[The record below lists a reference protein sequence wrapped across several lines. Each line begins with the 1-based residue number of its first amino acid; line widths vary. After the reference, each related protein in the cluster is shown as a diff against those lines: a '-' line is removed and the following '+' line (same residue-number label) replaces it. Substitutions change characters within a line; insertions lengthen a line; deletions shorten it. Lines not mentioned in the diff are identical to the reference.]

1 MQTGFLRHGILCL
14 FLGMGSALPEQEATD
29 PPAWPEFNFR
39 RVTVPDANHQG
50 PRITIQIAPP
60 VPDATPAATPLPR
73 NPHDDGAH
81 SAWFWADIPDGLT
94 GGVPRFEAAL
104 NVIANAPDRQ
114 HGYNAA
120 GMGDLARR
128 YGAVILRETIET
140 QVSPALALAILAV
153 ESAGVADAKSRAG
166 AQGLMQLIP
175 DTAARF
181 NVDDPFDPAQNIR
194 GGVAYLDFLMGR
206 FARDPLLVIAAYN
219 AGEGAVDTAGGV
231 PNFAETRAY
240 VPKVAEAWQVA
251 RLLCIT
257 PPELISDGCVFATMQ
272 P

>member
-1 MQTGFLRHGILCL
+1 MRVHLPSARSEPIVN
-14 FLGMGSALPEQEATD
+14 LGRQCVHTPIIGR
-29 PPAWPEFNFR
+29 PACPSNQR
-39 RVTVPDANHQG
+39 
-50 PRITIQIAPP
+50 
-60 VPDATPAATPLPR
+60 
-73 NPHDDGAH
+73 
-81 SAWFWADIPDGLT
+81 S
-94 GGVPRFEAAL
+94 
-104 NVIANAPDRQ
+104 
-114 HGYNAA
+114 
-120 GMGDLARR
+120 DLRR
-128 YGAVILRETIET
+128 YGAVILRATIET

-153 ESAGVADAKSRAG
+153 ESAGVADAQSRAG
-166 AQGLMQLIP
+166 AQGVMQLIP

-231 PNFAETRAY
+231 PNLAETHAY